1 MYNLPPL
8 FKTLSQYE
16 IPCGFI
22 QGIALKFGSDFPQI
36 GQISGQLGLGWAGDG
51 LGPQEFV
58 HVISSAESILP
69 VSGVVVGCRI
79 FRHFDDVL
87 VFVLVDGD
95 ELMFSW
101 NLAHCGDSPKE
112 KPAD

>member
-36 GQISGQLGLGWAGDG
+36 GQISGQLVLGWAGDG

-58 HVISSAESILP
+58 HVISSVQSILP
-69 VSGVVVGCRI
+69 IASEVICVWIRW
-79 FRHFDDVL
+79 HLND
-87 VFVLVDGD
+87 VFVFMLENLD
-95 ELMFSW
+95 EFKFSW
-101 NLAHCGDSPKE
+101 NFAHDF
-112 KPAD
+112 

>member
-36 GQISGQLGLGWAGDG
+36 GQISGDQVSVGQGTGLC
-51 LGPQEFV
+51 PQEFV
-58 HVISSAESILP
+58 HVIGSADSILP
-69 VSGVVVGCRI
+69 VAGVVVSCRI
-79 FRHFDDVL
+79 FGHFDDVF

-101 NLAHCGDSPKE
+101 NLAHDF
-112 KPAD
+112 

>member
-36 GQISGQLGLGWAGDG
+36 SQISGQLGLGWAGDG
-51 LGPQEFV
+51 LGPQEFF

-69 VSGVVVGCRI
+69 VASEVVSVWIR
-79 FRHFDDVL
+79 RHFDDVF
-87 VFVLVDGD
+87 VFVLVNLD
-95 ELMFSW
+95 EFKLSW
-101 NLAHCGDSPKE
+101 DFAHDF
-112 KPAD
+112 

>member
-51 LGPQEFV
+51 LGPQEFF
-58 HVISSAESILP
+58 HVIGSAESILP
-69 VSGVVVGCRI
+69 VASEVVSVWIR
-79 FRHFDDVL
+79 RHFDDVF
-87 VFVLVDGD
+87 VFVLVNLD
-95 ELMFSW
+95 EFKLSW
-101 NLAHCGDSPKE
+101 DFAHDF
-112 KPAD
+112 

>member
-36 GQISGQLGLGWAGDG
+36 GQISGQLGLGWAGNG

-69 VSGVVVGCRI
+69 VASVVIGCRI
-79 FRHFDDVL
+79 FGHFDDVL

-101 NLAHCGDSPKE
+101 DFAHGGDSPKE

>member
-51 LGPQEFV
+51 LGLQEFV
-58 HVISSAESILP
+58 HVISSVQSILP
-69 VSGVVVGCRI
+69 IASVVVSLGVRRHLNDI
-79 FRHFDDVL
+79 F

-101 NLAHCGDSPKE
+101 NLAHDF
-112 KPAD
+112 

>member
-36 GQISGQLGLGWAGDG
+36 GQISGHQVSVGQGTC

-58 HVISSAESILP
+58 HVIGSAESILP

-79 FRHFDDVL
+79 FGHFDDVF

-95 ELMFSW
+95 ELMFSR
-101 NLAHCGDSPKE
+101 NLAHDV
-112 KPAD
+112 

>member
-58 HVISSAESILP
+58 HVISSAEGILP
-69 VSGVVVGCRI
+69 VPGVVIGCRI
-79 FRHFDDVL
+79 FGHLNDVF

-95 ELMFSW
+95 ELMFSR
-101 NLAHCGDSPKE
+101 NLAHDGSLKE
-112 KPAD
+112 TPAN